1 MIPGRCVQPYPV
13 LHKSQ
18 PLKIAWFGSA
28 NNIHYL
34 CRDLTR
40 LMSSLQSAPSYH
52 LDILSSDQALDMAKK
67 TFIRSTKSS
76 LKPWKLRLFSWDSSD
91 QPRQLQEVL
100 GPAHLSWLPSDPN
113 NIIKSGVS
121 HNRLVDSVRSGCI
134 PVTSPMSS
142 YLELRKLAL
151 IGDDHVGIIEN
162 VISNYSRLVKKHESL
177 RDKLLSRFDPL
188 VNLARWEDFLQKAC
202 EHKKASD

>member
-1 MIPGRCVQPYPV
+1 M
-13 LHKSQ
+13 
-18 PLKIAWFGSA
+18 
-28 NNIHYL
+28 
-34 CRDLTR
+34 
-40 LMSSLQSAPSYH
+40 
-52 LDILSSDQALDMAKK
+52 
-67 TFIRSTKSS
+67 
-76 LKPWKLRLFSWDSSD
+76 
-91 QPRQLQEVL
+91 
-100 GPAHLSWLPSDPN
+100 
-113 NIIKSGVS
+113 S

-151 IGDDHVGIIEN
+151 IGDDHVGRER
-162 VISNYSRLVKKHESL
+162 VSNYSRLVKKHESL